1 MEAAE
6 RVLRHKAGD
15 FFQKNV
21 KGGLDDM
28 TVLEQLQKAIEE
40 GHPGDTERLVK
51 EALKQHISS
60 ARIVEE
66 AMTPAMRNV
75 GESYKSNGADII
87 KILAAARSVRKGFEL
102 LEEQDA
108 QFSRRN
114 IGTVILGTVEGDLHD
129 VGKNLVAIMFRSAG
143 FKVIDLGVD
152 ISEKQFLRAV
162 KENPDVS
169 IVCISSL
176 LSTSIPEMEQVVKSL
191 KRSKSNHKFKIMVG
205 GGAVTKQLAKDM
217 GSDAYTENCIEAVEV
232 AKTFIV

>member
-1 MEAAE
+1 
-6 RVLRHKAGD
+6 
-15 FFQKNV
+15 
-21 KGGLDDM
+21 M
-28 TVLEQLQKAIEE
+28 TVLEQLQKAIED
-40 GHPGDTERLVK
+40 GHPGDTEKLVR

-66 AMTPAMRNV
+66 AMTPAMRTV
-75 GESYKSNGADII
+75 GENYKSNGADII
-87 KILAAARSVRKGFEL
+87 RILAAARSVRKGFEL
-102 LEEQDA
+102 LEEQDT
-108 QFSRRN
+108 QFGRRN

-129 VGKNLVAIMFRSAG
+129 VGKNLVAVMFRSAG

-162 KENPDVS
+162 KQNPDVS

-191 KRSKSNHKFKIMVG
+191 KSLKRSSSKHKFKIMVG

-217 GSDAYTENCIEAVEV
+217 GADAYTENCIEAVEV